1 VPVLAVEP
9 DDQYLVATADTPLLA
24 IWEAVPEGLVPPFPP
39 VELPGGLG
47 GLLARG
53 GFGQNFFF
61 PSEVLGLVFRTP
73 SGRVVRAGGRVI
85 KNVQGYDLVRPFV
98 GSFGLLGE
106 AIEATLRLRPARAR
120 GFFKK
125 PGNLEEPLPP
135 AARFVWVDG
144 ETLYVYAAGH
154 PREAEAYT
162 DWEPVASPLDY
173 RPRFPAGMGVGEG
186 PIRDRRFAWADG
198 GSAPEPTP
206 LFKRLA
212 EAL

>member
-24 IWEAVPEGLVPPFPP
+24 IWEAAPGGLVPPFPP

-53 GFGQNFFF
+53 GFGQRFFF
-61 PSEVLGLVFRTP
+61 PSEVLGLVFRSP
-73 SGRVVRAGGRVI
+73 SGRTIRAGGRVI

-106 AIEATLRLRPARAR
+106 ALEATLRLRPARAQGLFR
-120 GFFKK
+120 R
-125 PGNLEEPLPP
+125 PGGLEDPLSP

-144 ETLYVYAAGH
+144 GTRYVYAAGH
-154 PREAEAYT
+154 PRELEAYA
-162 DWEPVASPLDY
+162 DWEALAGPLDY
-173 RPRFPAGMGVGEG
+173 RPRFPRGMGVGEG
-186 PIRDRRFAWADG
+186 PIRDLRFSWADG
-198 GSAPEPTP
+198 GGAPKPP
-206 LFKRLA
+206 ALFRRLA